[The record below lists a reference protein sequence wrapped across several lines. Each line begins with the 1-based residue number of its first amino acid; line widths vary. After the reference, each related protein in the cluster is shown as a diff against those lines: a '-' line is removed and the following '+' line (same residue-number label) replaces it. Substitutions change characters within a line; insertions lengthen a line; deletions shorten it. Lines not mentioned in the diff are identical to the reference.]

1 MTPGVLLGT
10 LFRMFGVDI
19 SIFINSGGRFAVTEE
34 ECIELTDALRRPLG
48 NLKPAFPCAGGGMRI
63 ERVAAMAKAY
73 GQDMIMLIGGALLQH
88 SRNLE
93 KSASAFMEAI
103 REHFGEEHTKV

>member
-1 MTPGVLLGT
+1 
-10 LFRMFGVDI
+10 
-19 SIFINSGGRFAVTEE
+19 
-34 ECIELTDALRRPLG
+34 
-48 NLKPAFPCAGGGMRI
+48 
-63 ERVAAMAKAY
+63 
-73 GQDMIMLIGGALLQH
+73 MIMLIGGALLQH